1 MTELVDPDHCP
12 LCGDEN
18 HCGMRAGS
26 KTCWCFSAKLV
37 PGVLDRV
44 PPEAQRVAC
53 CCERCATGRSNTQCI
68 TERIEML
75 LRGRR

>member
-26 KTCWCFSAKLV
+26 KTCWCFSANLV

-53 CCERCATGRSNTQCI
+53 CCEVADDLTGSRTTFTRFSFP
-68 TERIEML
+68 R
-75 LRGRR
+75 